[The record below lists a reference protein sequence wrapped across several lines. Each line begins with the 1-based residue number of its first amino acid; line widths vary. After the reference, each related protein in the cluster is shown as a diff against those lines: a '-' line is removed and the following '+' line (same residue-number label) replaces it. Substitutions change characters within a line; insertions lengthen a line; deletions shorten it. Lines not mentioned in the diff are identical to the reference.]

1 MSRTL
6 IEIGGITVDTENFEL
21 PLERTFRD
29 AWSFGGNPEAGA
41 IVVDMDL
48 AKDIWRDKIR
58 MKRKPELEAL
68 DAQFMKAMETGA
80 DTTEIIAKK
89 QLLRDAPADPAI
101 DAATTP
107 EELKAVQPIS
117 DVIVE

>member
-1 MSRTL
+1 MSTFVK
-6 IEIGGITVDTENFEL
+6 IGAHTYNTADWQVPSD
-21 PLERTFRD
+21 RVFRN
-29 AWSFGGNPEAGA
+29 AWEASDPSVGA
-41 IVVDMDL
+41 IQVNMDQ
-48 AKDIWRDKIR
+48 AKEIWRDKIR
-58 MKRKPELEAL
+58 GLRVAEFEKL
-68 DAQFMKAMETGA
+68 DTAFMKAMETGA

-117 DVIVE
+117 GVIVE